1 MKTTFNNIDGH
12 ILAVLQ
18 TAYAAHRSNTLS
30 TPQTQYIQSLEAAS
44 LRGHAG
50 LEQYVLTDASWML
63 VTVNMSESQL
73 KYWASVFDRGGLLQR
88 RASLMQ
94 LLLGSTAT
102 SLWTATEEFLAE
114 LGVQD
119 FDGIFVGKNKCK

>member
-1 MKTTFNNIDGH
+1 MKTMFNNVDGH

-18 TAYAAHRSNTLS
+18 TAYAVHRSNTLS

-44 LRGHAG
+44 LRGYAW

-63 VTVNMSESQL
+63 VTACMSESQR
-73 KYWASVFDRGGLLQR
+73 KHWQRVFSRNGLLQR
-88 RASLMQ
+88 RTSLMQ

>member
-1 MKTTFNNIDGH
+1 MKTMFNNIDGH

-30 TPQTQYIQSLEAAS
+30 TPQTQYIQTLEAAS

-50 LEQYVLTDASWML
+50 LEQYILTDASWML
-63 VTVNMSESQL
+63 VTASMSESQR
-73 KYWASVFDRGGLLQR
+73 KHWQRVFSRGGLLQR
-88 RASLMQ
+88 RTSLLQ
-94 LLLGSTAT
+94 LLLGSSAT